1 MEATANGSANT
12 VCDSLT
18 NPAQRRR
25 ALAGEDGEWKMEDG
39 EWDMEDGGW
48 RRNRFS
54 GFRQGIGRFAK
65 GIRAVNHFI
74 KQKNLPGLVAG
85 QFVNI
90 QLSNPDISPWRNM
103 PHSEWQGGAA
113 APP

>member
-1 MEATANGSANT
+1 MRLNDMAQVRAQNIAARISRNVRQPGQPWFPRAATAMEATANGSANT

-48 RRNRFS
+48 RRNRLL
-54 GFRQGIGRFAK
+54 GFR
-65 GIRAVNHFI
+65 
-74 KQKNLPGLVAG
+74 
-85 QFVNI
+85 
-90 QLSNPDISPWRNM
+90 
-103 PHSEWQGGAA
+103 
-113 APP
+113 